1 MKGGEIIEGQ
11 ITVRQKI
18 EEDIIVGQNLVG
30 FSKFNDNLILLEAN
44 FRNLIID
51 KPSLRS
57 CIVLDTNK
65 QTNRQA

>member
-57 CIVLDTNK
+57 CIVFDTNK
-65 QTNRQA
+65 QTD